1 MGDYRKL
8 NIWIKANEL
17 TLAVYRHSAGFP
29 PSERYGLAL
38 QIRRCA
44 VSLSS
49 NIVEGGGRRSDG
61 DMRRFLQI
69 ARGSLCELQY
79 QLLLARDLEYL
90 SREAWDS
97 LAAPSDE
104 VSRML
109 VGLSTY
115 LRTSHESKSSRRK
128 VPAPGMTHDS

>member
-69 ARGSLCELQY
+69 ARGSLCE
-79 QLLLARDLEYL
+79 
-90 SREAWDS
+90 
-97 LAAPSDE
+97 
-104 VSRML
+104 M
-109 VGLSTY
+109 
-115 LRTSHESKSSRRK
+115 
-128 VPAPGMTHDS
+128 

>member
-8 NIWIKANEL
+8 NVWVKAHEL
-17 TLAVYRHSAGFP
+17 TLAVYRHTVAFP
-29 PSERYGLAL
+29 PSERYGLSG

-44 VSLSS
+44 VSLGS
-49 NIVEGGGRRSDG
+49 NLVEGSGRGSDG

-90 SREAWDS
+90 SRETWDS
-97 LAAPSDE
+97 LGGTF
-104 VSRML
+104 R
-109 VGLSTY
+109 
-115 LRTSHESKSSRRK
+115 
-128 VPAPGMTHDS
+128 